1 MKNVF
6 LSLTLLT
13 SLWTGNVQTKID
25 EPVDSIIEVSYLY
38 GADVSP
44 TLQSQY
50 AYVYD
55 YTNNQVLLDKA
66 STERMYPASMTK
78 LMSAL
83 LLAEH
88 VTDWNAQI
96 TITEEMVA
104 GLREANA
111 SMVDWGVGAVV
122 DMNALLYGMMLPSG
136 ADACYAAAFVVSGNI
151 ESFVDLMNQKA
162 SELCMKDTHFT
173 NPTGLHDDNHYSTCQ
188 DIAKLMKACI
198 DNDAIRTAT
207 ETYYYEDIAGGTYY
221 STWAKSLEQAGQSAN
236 GLLGGKT
243 GYTEQGMRCFASFG
257 EMNGMKIISVTG
269 HAEPIYSNLTDAATI
284 YNWLSSD
291 YSCKVVLQGEETV
304 KMVTLEHVFGEE
316 ETNVIAPSTISYD
329 VENSSNISIDC
340 DIPDTI
346 TVLAED
352 QIIEGT
358 ITIYENETVITNV
371 PVQLTVESESNV
383 IAKLVRIVQSLFNK

>member
-1 MKNVF
+1 MKNLF

-13 SLWTGNVQTKID
+13 SLWTGNVQVKIEESV
-25 EPVDSIIEVSYLY
+25 EPLIEISPLY
-38 GADVSP
+38 STDISP

-55 YTNNQVLLDKA
+55 YTNDQVLLDKA

-83 LLAEH
+83 LLAEN
-88 VTDWNAQI
+88 VTDWSAQI
-96 TITEEMVA
+96 TITDEMMA

-151 ESFVDLMNQKA
+151 EGFVERMNQKA
-162 SELCMKDTHFT
+162 SELGMKDTHFT

-188 DIAKLMKACI
+188 DLAKLMKACL
-198 DNDAIRTAT
+198 DNDAVHTAMK
-207 ETYYYEDIAGGTYY
+207 TYYYEDIAGGTYY
-221 STWAKSLEQAGQSAN
+221 STWAKTLEQAGQTAN

-243 GYTEQGMRCFASFG
+243 GYTEQGMRCFAGFG
-257 EMNGMKIISVTG
+257 EMNGMKVISVTG

-291 YSCKVVLQGEETV
+291 YSRKVVLQGEETV
-304 KMVTLEHVFGEE
+304 KSVTLEHVFGEE
-316 ETNVIAPSTISYD
+316 EAYVIAPSTISYD
-329 VENSSNISIDC
+329 VENSSHISINC
-340 DIPDTI
+340 DIPDSI
-346 TVLAED
+346 TVLAQD
-352 QIIEGT
+352 QVIEGT
-358 ITIYENETVITNV
+358 ITIYENETIIVQV
-371 PVQLTVESESNV
+371 PVRLTVEGESNV
-383 IAKLVRIVQSLFNK
+383 IAKIVRIIQSLFNK